1 MMIARALG
9 VVACLTMA
17 AFSGCTRDAHSQAVP
32 APLVL
37 EKTVALP
44 NVRGRIDHLAVD
56 VRRRVV
62 FVAELGAGSVE
73 AVDVTNGRV
82 LRRIGGLSEPQGLG
96 YLPDRDEL
104 VVASA
109 DGMVRF
115 YRAADFS
122 LLGALKLGD
131 DADDVRVDPS
141 TGFVV
146 VGYGDGAL
154 AVIDPAT
161 RKVTKTIAL
170 PAHPEGFAI
179 DAVHHRAFV
188 NLPGAGQIAVV
199 DLAAGNVVSTFR
211 AAHAANYPLMLDAAS
226 GEAVAVYRLPA
237 RLVVAAS
244 DDGKV
249 RQDLKTCGDSD
260 DLFLDAPRHRIYVSC
275 GSGEIDVFGAGP
287 GGYAAIGRIATSSG
301 ARTSLFVPE
310 LDRLFVAARAEGGR
324 PAALLAFR
332 PG

>member
-1 MMIARALG
+1 MTIARTLG
-9 VVACLTMA
+9 VVACLAAA
-17 AFSGCTRDAHSQAVP
+17 AFSDCARDAHSQVAP

-37 EKTVALP
+37 VKTIALP
-44 NVRGRIDHLAVD
+44 DVRGRIDHLAVD
-56 VRRRVV
+56 VRRQVV
-62 FVAELGAGSVE
+62 FVAELGNGSVE
-73 AVDVTNGRV
+73 AIDAANGRV
-82 LRRIGGLSEPQGLG
+82 LRRMAGLSEPQGLG

-104 VVASA
+104 AVASA

-131 DADDVRVDPS
+131 DADDVRIDPV

-146 VGYGDGAL
+146 VGYGGGAL

-161 RKVTKTIAL
+161 RGVTKTIAL
-170 PAHPEGFAI
+170 RAHPEGFAI
-179 DAVHHRAFV
+179 DAIHHRAFV
-188 NLPGAGQIAVV
+188 NLPGAGSIAVV
-199 DLAAGNVVSTFR
+199 DLDAGKVVASFR
-211 AAHAANYPLMLDAAS
+211 AAHAANYPLALDSNA
-226 GEAVAVYRLPA
+226 GEVIAVYRLPA
-237 RLVVAAS
+237 RLVIAAS
-244 DDGKV
+244 EDGKV

-260 DLFLDAPRHRIYVSC
+260 DLFLDASRRRIYVSC
-275 GSGEIDVFGAGP
+275 GSGEVDVFGAGP

-310 LDRLFVAARAEGGR
+310 LDRLFVAARAEGGH
-324 PAALLAFR
+324 PASLLTFR